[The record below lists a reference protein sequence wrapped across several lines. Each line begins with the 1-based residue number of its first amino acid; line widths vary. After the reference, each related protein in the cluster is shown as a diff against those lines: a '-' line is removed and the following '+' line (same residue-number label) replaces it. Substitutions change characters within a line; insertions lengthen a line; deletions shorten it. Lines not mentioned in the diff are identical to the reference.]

1 MAFQYFLR
9 LLPAILLF
17 GRVYMAPAPYVPIAP
32 KPAPAITSHPSGSVQ
47 PGMSISSSSTAPL
60 DSRKV
65 LEIPVFFVAKRK
77 GIPLKD
83 VEYGLSVTWAKGTL
97 SDIDAVGLQIGG
109 SEKGYYAT
117 KTTDGKISII
127 SGESVAGN
135 QAVSIG
141 TLRQHPGKPALSS
154 RWKEIEIHSE
164 NPGFA
169 SQLEFLER
177 AEKVFSWEQ
186 LGVEK
191 EFQTFLFGRPAI
203 TAQKN
208 FLQDSLRPF
217 TIIRI
222 NAGSLYA
229 GFFALK
235 SSSHS
240 THTLE

>member
-32 KPAPAITSHPSGSVQ
+32 KPASASGSVQ

-60 DSRKV
+60 DSREV

-77 GIPLKD
+77 GIPFK
-83 VEYGLSVTWAKGTL
+83 K
-97 SDIDAVGLQIGG
+97 VGLQIGG

-186 LGVEK
+186 LGVQK
-191 EFQTFLFGRPAI
+191 EFQKFLFGRVSYMSP
-203 TAQKN
+203 
-208 FLQDSLRPF
+208 R
-217 TIIRI
+217 
-222 NAGSLYA
+222 
-229 GFFALK
+229 K
-235 SSSHS
+235 S
-240 THTLE
+240 EGRD